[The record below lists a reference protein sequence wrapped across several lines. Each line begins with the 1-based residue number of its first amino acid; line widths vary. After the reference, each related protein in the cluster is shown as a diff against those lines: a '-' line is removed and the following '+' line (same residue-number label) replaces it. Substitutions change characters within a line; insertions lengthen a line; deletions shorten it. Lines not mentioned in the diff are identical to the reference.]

1 MKLLSKVL
9 GILLFL
15 MLAAAATAQKNK
27 PWTEWKLK
35 ETEKILND
43 SPWAQTQTITN
54 INEMNYS
61 PANRGGGMGALNQ
74 PVNTNFRIRFL
85 SAKPI
90 RQALLRN
97 LVLSRAAEAQ
107 VSTAREFVDQTFDDA
122 IVVAVAWDSND
133 PRYSQLVFTYF
144 SSATTSTLR
153 NETYLEIQGGKRN
166 FLREYQAPTQAA
178 IVQPPSNSH
187 QYAFRLDLTSA

>member
-1 MKLLSKVL
+1 
-9 GILLFL
+9 

-74 PVNTNFRIRFL
+74 PV
-85 SAKPI
+85 K
-90 RQALLRN
+90 RN
-97 LVLSRAAEAQ
+97 NQHLVLDMRFKIANLIY
-107 VSTAREFVDQTFDDA
+107 DG
-122 IVVAVAWDSND
+122 I
-133 PRYSQLVFTYF
+133 L
-144 SSATTSTLR
+144 
-153 NETYLEIQGGKRN
+153 
-166 FLREYQAPTQAA
+166 
-178 IVQPPSNSH
+178 
-187 QYAFRLDLTSA
+187 QY